1 MAVAAHDMTDSFDT
15 RLARLESDVAHI
27 QNDVRDIKI
36 DLRQMRDEFTTH
48 HAETRADL
56 KSLEAK
62 LDDGQISIRT
72 EMKDE
77 FKAVRTE
84 MKDEFK
90 AVRAEMYG
98 EFKAVRTEMQSGF
111 SAVRA
116 DMTAQGRET
125 IRREWAIATLMITVL
140 LAVMGVMLRGF
151 GWIG

>member
-77 FKAVRTE
+77 FKAVR
-84 MKDEFK
+84 
-90 AVRAEMYG
+90 AEMYG

>member
-1 MAVAAHDMTDSFDT
+1 MTDSFDT

-77 FKAVRTE
+77 FKAVR
-84 MKDEFK
+84 
-90 AVRAEMYG
+90 AEMYG